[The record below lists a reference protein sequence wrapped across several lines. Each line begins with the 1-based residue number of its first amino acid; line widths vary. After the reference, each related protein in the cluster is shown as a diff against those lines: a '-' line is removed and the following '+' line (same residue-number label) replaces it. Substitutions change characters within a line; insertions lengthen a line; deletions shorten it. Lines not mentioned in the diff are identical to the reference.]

1 MVLTDPSKI
10 APNVLHILH
19 QSGMTDDEISW
30 SSTQTLMDRW
40 LQYEGIIGYTDRI
53 IFAYERIKGAQVQ
66 K

>member
-10 APNVLHILH
+10 APNVLDTLH
-19 QSGMTDDEISW
+19 KAGMTDDEISW

-53 IFAYERIKGAQVQ
+53 IFAYERIKGAQVP